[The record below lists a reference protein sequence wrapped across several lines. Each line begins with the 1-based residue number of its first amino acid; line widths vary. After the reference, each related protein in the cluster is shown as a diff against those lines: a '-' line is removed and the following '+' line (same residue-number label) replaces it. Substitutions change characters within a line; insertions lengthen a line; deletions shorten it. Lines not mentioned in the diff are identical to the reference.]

1 MSTSTTRRLSFA
13 SDTKPENFGE
23 IKKAKPIV
31 RNLEKRKALQGT
43 WYYTNKGVIAG
54 PYDAQTMRSWLEGDH
69 IGPSLEIRMGGEGDF
84 AELQDHFPNI
94 EDAFCVPSLLCIYLL
109 SCGNTTVE
117 LKGYSVKIERHVDDL
132 CTMIEAGGMY
142 FGRAWIGDYNV
153 GMLNDIGGAIIQWKA
168 EESCCV

>member
-1 MSTSTTRRLSFA
+1 MSTTRRLSFA

-69 IGPSLEIRMGGEGDF
+69 IVPSLEIRMVMKANSPNCRTTSRTLRMHSVCRRYCVYTYCR
-84 AELQDHFPNI
+84 AETQR
-94 EDAFCVPSLLCIYLL
+94 L
-109 SCGNTTVE
+109 S
-117 LKGYSVKIERHVDDL
+117 
-132 CTMIEAGGMY
+132 
-142 FGRAWIGDYNV
+142 
-153 GMLNDIGGAIIQWKA
+153 
-168 EESCCV
+168 